1 MGRTDNDSRPDAP
14 ADDLRGRTAL
24 ITGAARRVGRHLALA
39 MAGAGVR
46 VVIHYRTS
54 RAEAERL
61 AGEITGTGGQAALVD
76 GDLNDAAVMEGLIAR
91 AARPFGPLDILVNNA
106 SIFAP
111 GDALATTLAEWRRY
125 QAIHAEAPF
134 VLSRDFARQLPAG
147 RDGAIVNLNDWR
159 AGRPGPDHFAYT
171 ISKAALHALTR
182 GLAQAL
188 GPRGIRVNELALG
201 AVLPPEGGEG
211 GYLHTLREQIP
222 TRRFPTLDDVAA
234 ALLFVLRNRGL
245 SGETIHVDGGRH
257 QA

>member
-1 MGRTDNDSRPDAP
+1 MTEPRPTEETG
-14 ADDLRGRTAL
+14 DLRGRTAL

-46 VVIHYRTS
+46 VVVHYRRS
-54 RAEAERL
+54 SVEARGL
-61 AGEITGTGGQAALVD
+61 VDEITGGGGRAALIP
-76 GDLNDAAVMEGLIAR
+76 GDLTDAAVTERLIEK
-91 AARPFGPLDILVNNA
+91 AAVPFGPLDILVNNA
-106 SIFAP
+106 SLFAP
-111 GDALATTLAEWRRY
+111 GDVLETSLEEWRRY

-159 AGRPGPDHFAYT
+159 AGRPGGDHFAYT
-171 ISKAALHALTR
+171 ISKVALHGLTR
-182 GLAQAL
+182 SLAQAL

-201 AVLPPEGGEG
+201 AVLPPEGGEE

-222 TRRFPTLDDVAA
+222 TRRFPTLDDVAD
-234 ALLFVLRNRGL
+234 ALLFVLRNRSL
-245 SGETIHVDGGRH
+245 NGETIHVDGGRH